1 MDKFGDYIGS
11 QTLASRV
18 ELVDALTDNE
28 NGKLVEI
35 EKGIETFIQVEK
47 EICQ

>member
-1 MDKFGDYIGS
+1 MDKFGDFIGS

-18 ELVDALTDNE
+18 ELVDQLKEDGT
-28 NGKLVEI
+28 GKLVEI

-47 EICQ
+47 EIL